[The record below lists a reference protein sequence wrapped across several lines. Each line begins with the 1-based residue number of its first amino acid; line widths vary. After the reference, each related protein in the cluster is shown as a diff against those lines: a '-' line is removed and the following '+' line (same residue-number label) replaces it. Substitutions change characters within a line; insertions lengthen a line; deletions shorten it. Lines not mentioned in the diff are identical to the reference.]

1 MKAERWQQV
10 EQLYHAALQR
20 DASERAAFLAAACKG
35 DEALRREVESLLEYE
50 DKAANFIES
59 PALDVAAKMMADSQ
73 NAAVAVGQAV
83 NHYKIIGPLGAGGM
97 GEVYLADDTRLQR
110 KVAIKFLPTHF
121 TQDRKHLRRFQ
132 QEALTVA
139 ALSHPN
145 VCTIHE
151 VIETEDGRH
160 CIVME
165 YVEGVTLRQRLAD
178 GRMTVAESL
187 EIAIQVASAL
197 SAAHAA
203 GIVHRDI
210 KLENIMLR
218 RDGYV
223 KILDFGLAKLTERDV
238 SIDAEA
244 QTQMLI
250 NTTPGVVMGT
260 VYYMSPEQARGLPVD
275 ARTDVWSLGVVLYEL
290 IAGKK
295 PFDGPTVTDIIIS
308 IADRAPASLS
318 MHVAEAPSQLEH
330 IVNKALAKDRDHR
343 YQTAEALLS
352 DLKDLERELAI
363 GAEVQRFKATSPN
376 APTRAS
382 RHFPV
387 AMVAAV
393 VGVLIMGAIVYAYFV
408 RKNSAPSEINSIA
421 VLPLEN
427 RSGDPSQDYFAD
439 GVTESLI
446 TDLATSGA
454 LQVTS
459 RPSVMQYKGTR
470 KPAPE
475 VGRELKV
482 DAVLTGSVARSADRA
497 SIDVQL
503 IDVATE
509 RTLWTRSYDRGLS
522 DVLSLQR
529 EVVTDIAG
537 KLKVQPATQEQAR
550 LREPRRVNPEAYD
563 HFLRGKFYIH
573 RQNRADND
581 AAIAALERA
590 VAKDPTFAEAF
601 AELAQAYVWK
611 LFLFAPEEK
620 QWAENA
626 FVAVQKALALDPNL
640 AVAYLARGRLQWTPE
655 NRFPHERAISD
666 YRHALSLDP
675 TLDEAR
681 NQLALVYCHI
691 GAFDQALHESQ
702 TALSINPTNNL
713 VQFRIAET
721 LNFQGN
727 YEQAL
732 TTLRAIPKETNPA
745 LVGHQI
751 VWSLFNLGRKDEAAA
766 TLDEYLKE
774 YPQDN
779 RGLFTGLQGL
789 LAASAGQERVAE
801 EKIKLAIE
809 KGRGFGHFHHTAYHI
824 ACAYALMNKHDQAI
838 RWLEVAAGDGFPCY
852 PLFERDSNL
861 NNLRQ
866 DARFVDFLAK
876 QKQQW
881 EHFRTSLG
889 L

>member
-1 MKAERWQQV
+1 
-10 EQLYHAALQR
+10 
-20 DASERAAFLAAACKG
+20 
-35 DEALRREVESLLEYE
+35 
-50 DKAANFIES
+50 
-59 PALDVAAKMMADSQ
+59 
-73 NAAVAVGQAV
+73 
-83 NHYKIIGPLGAGGM
+83 AGGM

-178 GRMTVAESL
+178 GRMTVAESI

-223 KILDFGLAKLTERDV
+223 KIMDFGLAKLTERDV
-238 SIDAEA
+238 SIDGEA

-408 RKNSAPSEINSIA
+408 RKNSAPSEI
-421 VLPLEN
+421 
-427 RSGDPSQDYFAD
+427 
-439 GVTESLI
+439 
-446 TDLATSGA
+446 
-454 LQVTS
+454 
-459 RPSVMQYKGTR
+459 
-470 KPAPE
+470 
-475 VGRELKV
+475 
-482 DAVLTGSVARSADRA
+482 
-497 SIDVQL
+497 
-503 IDVATE
+503 
-509 RTLWTRSYDRGLS
+509 
-522 DVLSLQR
+522 
-529 EVVTDIAG
+529 
-537 KLKVQPATQEQAR
+537 
-550 LREPRRVNPEAYD
+550 
-563 HFLRGKFYIH
+563 
-573 RQNRADND
+573 
-581 AAIAALERA
+581 
-590 VAKDPTFAEAF
+590 
-601 AELAQAYVWK
+601 
-611 LFLFAPEEK
+611 
-620 QWAENA
+620 
-626 FVAVQKALALDPNL
+626 
-640 AVAYLARGRLQWTPE
+640 
-655 NRFPHERAISD
+655 
-666 YRHALSLDP
+666 
-675 TLDEAR
+675 
-681 NQLALVYCHI
+681 
-691 GAFDQALHESQ
+691 
-702 TALSINPTNNL
+702 
-713 VQFRIAET
+713 
-721 LNFQGN
+721 
-727 YEQAL
+727 
-732 TTLRAIPKETNPA
+732 
-745 LVGHQI
+745 
-751 VWSLFNLGRKDEAAA
+751 
-766 TLDEYLKE
+766 
-774 YPQDN
+774 
-779 RGLFTGLQGL
+779 
-789 LAASAGQERVAE
+789 
-801 EKIKLAIE
+801 
-809 KGRGFGHFHHTAYHI
+809 
-824 ACAYALMNKHDQAI
+824 
-838 RWLEVAAGDGFPCY
+838 
-852 PLFERDSNL
+852 
-861 NNLRQ
+861 
-866 DARFVDFLAK
+866 
-876 QKQQW
+876 
-881 EHFRTSLG
+881 
-889 L
+889 